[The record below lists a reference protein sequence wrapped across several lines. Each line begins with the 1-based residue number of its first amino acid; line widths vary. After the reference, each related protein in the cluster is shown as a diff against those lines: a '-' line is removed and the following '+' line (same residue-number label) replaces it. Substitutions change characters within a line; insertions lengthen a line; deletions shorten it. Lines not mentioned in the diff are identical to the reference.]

1 MDIKIRYNTIVVE
14 DMEESVRFYSEVLGF
29 EVDSEFDLGPE
40 TAITL
45 MKGQGDV
52 MIELAKDTTHA
63 VGFYSI
69 GMDVDDIDKA
79 IEDIASKG
87 GKIMM
92 GPVSITV
99 GKLAFLEDPN
109 GTRIALIEHN

>member
-1 MDIKIRYNTIVVE
+1 MDIKIHYNTIVVE
-14 DMEESVRFYSEVLGF
+14 NMEESVRFYSEILGF
-29 EVDSEFDLGPE
+29 KVNRKFDLGPE

-52 MIELAKDTTHA
+52 MIELAKDTVHE

-79 IEDIASKG
+79 IEEITNKG
-87 GKIMM
+87 GKITM

-99 GKLAFLEDPN
+99 GKLAFTEDPN

>member
-1 MDIKIRYNTIVVE
+1 MDIKIHYNTIVVK
-14 DMEESVRFYSEVLGF
+14 DMKESVRFYSEILGF
-29 EVDSEFDLGPE
+29 DVEKEFDLGPD

-52 MIELAKDTTHA
+52 MIELAKDAVHD

-79 IEDIASKG
+79 IEEITNKG
-87 GKIMM
+87 GKITM
-92 GPVSITV
+92 GPMEITV
-99 GKLAFLEDPN
+99 GKLAFTEDPN
-109 GTRIALIEHN
+109 GTRIALIEHK